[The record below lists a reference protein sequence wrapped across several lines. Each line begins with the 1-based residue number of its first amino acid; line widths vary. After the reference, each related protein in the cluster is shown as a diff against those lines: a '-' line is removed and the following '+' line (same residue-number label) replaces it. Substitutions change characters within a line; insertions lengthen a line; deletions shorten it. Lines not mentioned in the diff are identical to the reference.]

1 MSVFRIILGILILLL
16 VGIVSLVYWYKKID
30 SESTWIYGIY
40 VIIQIILW
48 LFVLIN
54 LEQYWLTY

>member
-1 MSVFRIILGILILLL
+1 MSVFRIILGSLIFLI
-16 VGIVSLVYWYKKID
+16 VGILSLVYWHKKID

-48 LFVLIN
+48 IFVLIN
-54 LEQYWLTY
+54 LEQCWLTY